1 MPRSVREWARRKLMA
16 ACGHVDTALAHLGE
30 IAELYEKPHPEIA
43 DPLYAIA
50 QVLIEMGDAIKGV
63 RKTF

>member
-16 ACGHVDTALAHLGE
+16 AAGNLDTAMAHLGE
-30 IAELYEKPHPEIA
+30 IADLYEKPHPEIA
-43 DPLYAIA
+43 DPLLAIA
-50 QVLIEMGDAIKGV
+50 QVLIEMSDAIKAV